1 MKWKLLPLFFLKP
14 AYKLSGVKFFSLSC
28 FLFTLTT
35 NFAIAQNVATVKA
48 DNSVE
53 VNPGVANKIS
63 VTVTNTQNLP
73 IQDQQSKFTVTM
85 EFKGSGNA
93 GNVFN
98 KEVGLKDPIGPKK
111 SQTFDIT
118 YTGPALPGEYDVDI
132 SLKWGNKTVSNIIHS
147 TFTVEGVYDALLECE
162 TIALS
167 VRRGKTDK
175 LPLRFTV
182 TNTGNTTWPEGK
194 YSLHYEEVSSPSG
207 ASVYDKKAFDISP
220 KTAEYLDLE
229 PKNKE
234 TFYDNDFKPPFT
246 SGNYVVR
253 VSIYKDGKPFNAK
266 GASLPFTFRVRV
278 D

>member
-1 MKWKLLPLFFLKP
+1 MKQKLLGLFFLKS
-14 AYKLSGVKFFSLSC
+14 AYKFSRLKFF

-35 NFAIAQNVATVKA
+35 NFAIAQNVATIKA

-53 VNPGVANKIS
+53 VNPGVTNKIS
-63 VTVTNTQNLP
+63 VTVTNTL
-73 IQDQQSKFTVTM
+73 IVALQDQQSKYTVTM
-85 EFKGSGNA
+85 EYKGSGTA

-98 KEVGLKDPIGPKK
+98 KEVELKDPIGPKK

-132 SLKWGNKTVSNIIHS
+132 YLKWGNKTVSNIIHS
-147 TFTVEGVYDALLECE
+147 TFTVEGVYDVLLECE

-167 VRRGKTDK
+167 VKRGKTEK
-175 LPLRFTV
+175 LPLRFTI
-182 TNTGNTTWPEGK
+182 TNTGKTTWPEGR
-194 YSLHYEEVSSPSG
+194 YSLHYEEMSSPGG
-207 ASVYDKKAFDISP
+207 ASTYDKNAFNISP
-220 KTAEYLDLE
+220 KTTEDLE
-229 PKNKE
+229 LDPQNKE

-266 GASLPFTFRVRV
+266 GASIPFTFRVKV

>member
-1 MKWKLLPLFFLKP
+1 MKNFL
-14 AYKLSGVKFFSLSC
+14 LSC
-28 FLFTLTT
+28 FLSTLIT
-35 NFAIAQNVATVKA
+35 NFVIAQNVATVKA
-48 DNSVE
+48 DNSIE
-53 VNPGVANKIS
+53 VNPGVTNKIS

-73 IQDQQSKFTVTM
+73 IQDQQSKFTITM
-85 EFKGSGNA
+85 EFKGSGTA

-118 YTGPALPGEYDVDI
+118 YTGPAMAGEYDVDI
-132 SLKWGNKTVSNIIHS
+132 CLKWGSKTVSNIIRS

-167 VRRGKTDK
+167 VKRGKTDK

-182 TNTGNTTWPEGK
+182 TNTGNTTWPEGR
-194 YSLHYEEVSSPSG
+194 YSLHYDVMSSPGG
-207 ASVYDKKAFDISP
+207 ASSYDKSAFNISP
-220 KTAEYLDLE
+220 KAVEYLDLE
-229 PKNKE
+229 PKEKE

-246 SGNYVVR
+246 SGNYLVR
-253 VSIYKDGKPFNAK
+253 VSIYKDGKSFNAK
-266 GASLPFTFRVRV
+266 GASFPFTFRIKV